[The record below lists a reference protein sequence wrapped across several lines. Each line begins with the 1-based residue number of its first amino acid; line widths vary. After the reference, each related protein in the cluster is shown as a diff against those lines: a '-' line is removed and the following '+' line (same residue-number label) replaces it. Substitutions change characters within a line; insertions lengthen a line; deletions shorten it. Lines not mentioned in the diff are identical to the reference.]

1 MIVTTVVAVVL
12 TVLLFIMIMVIMVL
26 LLRFYGKQCYSARA
40 KQKEYAKTLIM
51 IIIIIHVVF
60 FLQYREAT
68 SVPATEGD
76 RATKEEVHEVAD
88 SGYVNDPKGY
98 VNVEHPDFTPL
109 STTGDERSSSIYV
122 EVHSRY

>member
-1 MIVTTVVAVVL
+1 MIVTAVVAVVL

-51 IIIIIHVVF
+51 IIIIRCCV

-68 SVPATEGD
+68 AVPATEGD